1 MVYFSTISP
10 SPKTQ
15 SSTAVSGTFFCVTV
29 QFWCWFKIYFMYIQI
44 LERTKLLLLQLIIV
58 SQNIFLL
65 KNLKSLELNN
75 TSSRDRTLW
84 KQYLDVFQQ
93 MQQLHLISQR
103 EYTPGDL
110 QYIVISALWTLETLL
125 HITKL
130 APSILMGNIRLIGK
144 EGWTPILVLELNC
157 CVHWRCRAHSF
168 QTLSKGHV

>member
-110 QYIVISALWTLETLL
+110 QYIVISAL
-125 HITKL
+125 
-130 APSILMGNIRLIGK
+130 
-144 EGWTPILVLELNC
+144 
-157 CVHWRCRAHSF
+157 
-168 QTLSKGHV
+168 